1 VSKTTRLGLGAVG
14 AALVLGMLADGLLRT
29 LPWGLNVALWVGTLM
44 IVVATLA
51 GWQEVALTG
60 GGRWL
65 AAPALLLAAG
75 LAWRDSAA
83 LGALNLLA
91 LGGLLALI
99 AMRAR
104 AGRLAVGGVAA
115 WAAAPFLAGAYAAFG
130 PFGLTV
136 TAIRW
141 PELPRGR
148 WLRSGLSVGLG
159 LAIAAPLLLI
169 FGGLFAA
176 ADAAFERVFAE
187 VARWIF
193 SELVVHVIMTL
204 VFAWGVAGLLYQLFF
219 GRETGDLVG
228 RRPAFLGLG
237 PIEIGIILG
246 LLDALFLVFVAL
258 QLPYLFGGAALVT
271 ASATLTYAEYARRG
285 FFELAVVAALAL
297 PLLLLFDW
305 LARREH
311 AATGRANCEAGHG
324 TAVEAAASVPPPA
337 PPAIIDSPRQPQPT
351 QAGLVAAV
359 PQAAASAAGHAPT
372 LTPTLFRW
380 LAAGLIALLLVVLA
394 SAWQRMWLYTTTYGL
409 TEQRFYTTVFMGWL
423 ALVCLWFAAT
433 VLRGRRAWFASGAMA
448 AAFVLLLGLNVAS
461 PDAVIVRFNAGR
473 TGAAQPFDARYV
485 ASLSADAA
493 PALLAALPA
502 LPERE
507 RRVVATQLL
516 RRWHGTAEPDW
527 RSWNWSRWHARWM
540 VFVDEGALRQMA
552 AGERTASTAEGAGG
566 ETR

>member
-1 VSKTTRLGLGAVG
+1 LGALG
-14 AALVLGMLADGLLRT
+14 AALVLGLLADGLLRT
-29 LPWGLNVALWVGTLM
+29 LPWGLNVALWVGALT
-44 IVVATLA
+44 IVAATLA
-51 GWQEVALTG
+51 GWQGAALTG

-65 AAPALLLAAG
+65 AVPALLLAAG

-91 LGGLLALI
+91 LGGLLALM

-104 AGRLAVGGVAA
+104 AGRLLVGGVAA
-115 WAAAPFLAGAYAAFG
+115 WAAAPFLAGVYAAFG
-130 PFGLTV
+130 LFGLTL

-176 ADAAFERVFAE
+176 ADSAFERVFAE

-193 SELVVHVIMTL
+193 NELVVHVVMTL

-258 QLPYLFGGAALVT
+258 QLPYLFGGATLVT

-311 AATGRANCEAGHG
+311 G
-324 TAVEAAASVPPPA
+324 TATESAAAVPPPA
-337 PPAIIDSPRQPQPT
+337 PPAIVNVTHQPQPAP
-351 QAGLVAAV
+351 AGLVAEG
-359 PQAAASAAGHAPT
+359 PQAAASAAGHAPSP
-372 LTPTLFRW
+372 TPPLFRW

-394 SAWQRMWLYTTTYGL
+394 SAWQRMWLYTATYGL

-433 VLRGRRAWFASGAMA
+433 VLRGRREWFAGGAMA
-448 AAFVLLLGLNVAS
+448 AAFVVILGLNVAS

-493 PALLAALPA
+493 PALLTALSS

-507 RRVVATQLL
+507 RRVVAAHLL
-516 RRWHGTAEPDW
+516 RRWRGTAEPDW
-527 RSWNWSRWHARWM
+527 RSWNWSRWHARWL
-540 VFVDEGALRQMA
+540 VYVDEAALSQM
-552 AGERTASTAEGAGG
+552 AGERAGIG
-566 ETR
+566 TGSGDGG